1 MRLWHYDLIDVLPRQ
16 QLLGQWRELNSIFK
30 LQNKHILIN
39 YIYNYNK
46 QHLHDYS
53 IIIETEMLKRN
64 YKVNLDNF
72 DKCFGTKRDYTGL
85 KFKEHNNEYLTIC
98 YYNLKE
104 KYLCGGITEKEW
116 QTIDN
121 KYKELT
127 KNGASY

>member
-53 IIIETEMLKRN
+53 IIVETEMLKRN

-72 DKCFGTKRDYTGL
+72 DKFFGTKRDYTGL

-104 KYLCGGITEKEW
+104 KYLCGGITEQEW
-116 QTIDN
+116 ELIDN
-121 KYKELT
+121 KYKEIT
-127 KNGASY
+127 KNGASC